1 MFNFKTYFLSE
12 NIYRDQETG
21 RLVYKINP
29 KEMAKLGDV
38 LEDNQQ
44 LVVKELFLNTTIKG
58 NMSTY
63 IPTKQAKLFIGYD
76 VYTTSTEQGKEIRN
90 SIYATIKGSS
100 NLYKDATY
108 DKPFQ
113 AMPKEDYEMLINRA
127 VDAFINTVTAPYDFI
142 LFPSSRSV
150 HAKDIAEAIDKKLKT
165 KFASGILQKRAQ
177 NTVVQVIPKKLVTPE
192 TMKEVVHIEE
202 LINKII
208 FSIEQHINAPL
219 NENTKNSATELLT
232 KTLVDFLYNKA
243 SSAKEGTEFSTATHL
258 RSTSNEGIFKKAINV
273 LNSGN
278 IAPELQDKLVNFKVA
293 GHLDAYSDSHFVVE
307 DLIKQ
312 LNEYINTSKSRE
324 WIGATRILAVDDNI
338 NSGDMYKQL
347 SPLGNVLKYCDY
359 FFLMKDM
366 KYKI

>member
-1 MFNFKTYFLSE
+1 MFDFKTYFLSE

-21 RLVYKINP
+21 KLVYKVNP
-29 KEMAKLGDV
+29 KEIAKLGDI
-38 LEDNQQ
+38 LDGNQQ

-90 SIYATIKGSS
+90 SIYATVKGSS
-100 NLYKDATY
+100 NLYKDTTY

-113 AMPKEDYEMLINRA
+113 AIPKEDYEMLIERA
-127 VDAFINTVTAPYDFI
+127 VDAFINTVSTPYDFI

-150 HAKDIAEAIDKKLKT
+150 HAKDIAEAIDKKIKI
-165 KFASGILQKRAQ
+165 KFNSGIPQKRTQ
-177 NTVVQVIPKKLVTPE
+177 NTIVQVIPKKLVTPE
-192 TMKEVVHIEE
+192 TMKEVVRINE
-202 LINKII
+202 LVNKII

-219 NENTKNSATELLT
+219 NENTKNNAIELLT
-232 KTLVDFLYNKA
+232 KTLVDFLYAKA
-243 SSAKEGTEFSTATHL
+243 SSMKEGTEFSTATHL
-258 RSTSNEGIFKKAINV
+258 RSTSNDGIFKKTINI

-278 IAPELQDKLVNFKVA
+278 IAPELQDKLTNFKVA
-293 GHLDAYSDSHFVVE
+293 GHLDAYSDSHFIVD

-312 LNEYINTSKSRE
+312 LNEYINASKTRE